1 MFTLFR
7 GTDLEQLLDYS
18 RISNQISRSRSE
30 RRGSIVRPGSGMRKG
45 SLASTSSSA
54 GSDAS
59 VQLDELVEEVVE
71 SVLAGWSYR
80 NRDDASFA
88 AWNTQREGDS
98 SRKASLVKT
107 KPSATPTRPR
117 PADVI
122 LDIEPGNWSFC
133 THPGAFRRIVMNLF
147 GNSLKFT
154 DAGFI
159 RIRLFQ
165 TPDPGDP
172 LCRTVVLVVSDSG
185 KGIGKEY
192 LEHDLF
198 SPFSQEDPFAPGT
211 GLGLSLVRQMAM
223 TLGGSIDIKSEVGQ
237 GTTVKVSL
245 PLPTSKEPPNA
256 AGGDTGFRE
265 NIKALEGA
273 SVLLRGFRTD
283 SQTQNGLA
291 DEEPRQRSQLQLMED
306 MCRDWLGVAVV
317 KDGGG
322 GVGGLTP
329 SDFVIWS
336 HTPEEGDDGE
346 AVREAHEGLNSPH
359 IVIRQETTAGPTMA
373 NCCHRGK
380 AWFIGQPWVSFP
392 GREGGCADIVV

>member
-1 MFTLFR
+1 
-7 GTDLEQLLDYS
+7 
-18 RISNQISRSRSE
+18 
-30 RRGSIVRPGSGMRKG
+30 MRKG

-54 GSDAS
+54 GSDSS

-98 SRKASLVKT
+98 SRKTSLAKN
-107 KPSATPTRPR
+107 KPSGTTRPR

-165 TPDPGDP
+165 TPDPGGDAGRDG
-172 LCRTVVLVVSDSG
+172 LSRTVVLVVSDSG

-192 LEHDLF
+192 LEHGLF

-245 PLPTSKEPPNA
+245 PLPRSKEPSHA
-256 AGGDTGFRE
+256 GDTGFRE

-283 SQTQNGLA
+283 SQTQSGLA

-317 KDGGG
+317 DDGG
-322 GVGGLTP
+322 VEGLTP

-336 HTPEEGDDGE
+336 HTPNEEGDDVE
-346 AVREAHEGLNSPH
+346 AMREAHDGLNSPH
-359 IVIRQETTAGPTMA
+359 IVIKQETSAGPMMA

-380 AWFIGQPWVSFP
+380 AWFIGQPYVSP
-392 GREGGCADIVV
+392 LPRVAGLC

>member
-1 MFTLFR
+1 
-7 GTDLEQLLDYS
+7 
-18 RISNQISRSRSE
+18 
-30 RRGSIVRPGSGMRKG
+30 MRKG

-54 GSDAS
+54 GSDSS

-98 SRKASLVKT
+98 SRKTSLAKN
-107 KPSATPTRPR
+107 KPSGTTRPR

-133 THPGAFRRIVMNLF
+133 THPGAFRRIVMNLL

-165 TPDPGDP
+165 TPDPGGDAGRDG
-172 LCRTVVLVVSDSG
+172 LSRTVVLVVSDSG

-245 PLPTSKEPPNA
+245 PLPTSKEPSHA
-256 AGGDTGFRE
+256 GDTGFRE

-283 SQTQNGLA
+283 SQTQSGLA

-317 KDGGG
+317 DDGG
-322 GVGGLTP
+322 VEGLTP

-336 HTPEEGDDGE
+336 HTPNEEGDDVE
-346 AVREAHEGLNSPH
+346 AMREAHDGLNSPL
-359 IVIRQETTAGPTMA
+359 IVIKQETSAGPMMT

-380 AWFIGQPWVSFP
+380 AWFIGQPYVP
-392 GREGGCADIVV
+392 PLPRVAGLC